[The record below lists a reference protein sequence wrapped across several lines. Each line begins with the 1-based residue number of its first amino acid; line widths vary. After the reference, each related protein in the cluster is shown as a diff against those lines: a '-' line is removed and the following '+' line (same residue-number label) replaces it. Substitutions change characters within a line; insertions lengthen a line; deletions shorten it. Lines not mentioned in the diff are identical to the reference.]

1 MTAGIEVEGLGRTY
15 PGGVEAVRSVD
26 LSVRPGEVFG
36 FLGPNGAGKTTTVRM
51 LTTLLAPT
59 RGRALVA
66 GHDVARHPERVRV
79 AIGVALQ
86 ESDLDNLQ
94 TGREL
99 LTFHARLHGMA
110 RRSAAQ
116 RTGELLELVDLTGAA
131 GRQVRTYSGGMRR
144 RLDLAI
150 ALVHRPRVLFL
161 DEPTTGLDP
170 ASRITVWDE
179 VRRLNREDG
188 LTVFLTTQ
196 YLEEAD
202 VLAGRVAIIAD
213 GRIVADGTPAGLK
226 ASIGADVVTVA
237 VPAADRP
244 GAERLLAALPGVQRI
259 QATGDGLTLYVPDGP
274 GTVARVVT
282 ALHSAGVEIGAVSTS
297 SPTLD
302 DVFLQKTGQ
311 RLAAAA

>member
-1 MTAGIEVEGLGRTY
+1 MTAGIEAAGLGRTY
-15 PGGVEAVRSVD
+15 PGGVQAVRGVD
-26 LSVRPGEVFG
+26 LEVRPGEVFG

-59 RGRALVA
+59 SGRALVA
-66 GHDVARHPERVRV
+66 GHDVARRPDLVRL

-86 ESDLDNLQ
+86 ESGLDNLQ

-99 LTFHARLHGMA
+99 LAFHAGLHGMGRAQA
-110 RRSAAQ
+110 RR
-116 RTGELLELVDLTGAA
+116 RTDELLEIVDLAGAA

-170 ASRITVWDE
+170 ASRAAVWDE
-179 VRRLNREDG
+179 VRRLNHEDG

-202 VLAGRVAIIAD
+202 VLAGRVAIIN
-213 GRIVADGTPAGLK
+213 GGTIVAEGTPAALK
-226 ASIGADVVTVA
+226 ASIGADVVRVA
-237 VPAADRP
+237 VAEADRDR
-244 GAERLLAALPGVQRI
+244 AARLLGDLAGVDRI
-259 QATGDGLTLYVPDGP
+259 QRTGDGVTLYVPDGP
-274 GTVARVVT
+274 GTVARAVT
-282 ALHSAGVEIGAVSTS
+282 TLTAAGLSIGAVSTA
-297 SPTLD
+297 SPSLD
-302 DVFLQKTGQ
+302 DVFLTKTGQ
-311 RLAAAA
+311 RLAA